1 MEFDTARTLPYDPDQ
16 LFDLVADV
24 DKYEEFA
31 PFCVESRI
39 TQRRQDGFDA
49 RLAVGVRG
57 LRESFTSRVQLNR
70 DDRKIHFRY
79 LDGPL
84 SNLAG
89 TWSFTPVERG
99 TYVHFHVSF
108 SFRGRRLNFLAS
120 KLFDAVSKR
129 MMDAFVVRARSKL
142 GRQAYRTQTGR
153 TTTAEGAT

>member
-1 MEFDTARTLPYDPDQ
+1 MEFDTARTLPYDADE

-31 PFCVESRI
+31 PFCVQSRI
-39 TQRRQDGFDA
+39 TERSTDGFDA
-49 RLAVGVRG
+49 RLSVGVRG
-57 LRESFTSRVQLNR
+57 LRESFTSRVRLDRENR
-70 DDRKIHFRY
+70 TIAFRY

-89 TWSFTPVERG
+89 TWTFTPAEGG
-99 TYVHFHVSF
+99 THVHFHVTF
-108 SFRGRRLNFLAS
+108 SFRGQRLNMLAS

-142 GRQAYRTQTGR
+142 GRRAHRSQTGR
-153 TTTAEGAT
+153 TTTAKGAI

>member
-1 MEFDTARTLPYDPDQ
+1 MEFDTARTLPYDADP

-31 PFCVESRI
+31 PFCVESQI
-39 TQRRQDGFDA
+39 TERWADGFDA

-57 LRESFTSRVQLNR
+57 LREHFISRVQLDRAN
-70 DDRKIHFRY
+70 RKIAFRY

-89 TWSFTPVERG
+89 TWTFTPVDGG
-99 TYVHFHVSF
+99 TYVHFHVTF
-108 SFRGRRLNFLAS
+108 AFRGRRLNMLAS

-142 GRQAYRTQTGR
+142 GGRTYRSPTGR
-153 TTTAEGAT
+153 TTTAKGAI

>member
-1 MEFDTARTLPYDPDQ
+1 MEFDTARTLPYDAEQ

-31 PFCVESRI
+31 PFCVQSRI
-39 TQRRQDGFDA
+39 TQRRDDGFDA
-49 RLAVGVRG
+49 RLSVGVRG
-57 LRESFTSRVQLNR
+57 LRESFTSRVQLDRENR
-70 DDRKIHFRY
+70 CIAFRY

-89 TWSFTPVERG
+89 TWTFTPVDGG
-99 TYVHFHVSF
+99 TYVRFHVTF
-108 SFRGRRLNFLAS
+108 SFRGRRLNMLAS

-142 GRQAYRTQTGR
+142 GREAYRTQTGR
-153 TTTAEGAT
+153 TTTAKGAI